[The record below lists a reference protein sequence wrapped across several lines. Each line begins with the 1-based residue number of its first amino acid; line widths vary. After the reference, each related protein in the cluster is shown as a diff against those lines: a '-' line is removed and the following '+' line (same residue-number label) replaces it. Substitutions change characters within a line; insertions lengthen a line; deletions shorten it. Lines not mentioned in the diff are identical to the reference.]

1 MRSLYSSGGRQTIN
15 KVNRKI
21 HNMIEVVRRKIMLEM
36 EKGAVGDGVFT
47 VLNKG
52 SISFEHP
59 NYSLK
64 CFGDYRTLSW
74 KFKEGSKRQELGL
87 VVACPI
93 I

>member
-1 MRSLYSSGGRQTIN
+1 
-15 KVNRKI
+15 
-21 HNMIEVVRRKIMLEM
+21 M

-47 VLNKG
+47 VLNKD

-93 I
+93 IWLLKTLCIVRTLFHPLPSLSS